1 MSRLTSAKLIVFA
14 LMAGSGSMAGAVDVN
29 ASYVSDVARRV
40 QQGLDPDSE
49 TAIAASEVVAL
60 AANPPPSVAVPI
72 PNYGH
77 LLLHDTRYVLTSPA
91 RWDRRDWRDAGLMGL
106 AVLGTA
112 ALVDRPIQNAM
123 QRSKNRTSDN
133 ITRFFEPFGA
143 QYSLV
148 VLGGFYFA
156 GSVNDDP
163 KAKAVAQDGLAA
175 SLIAAGVITPVLKLV
190 VGRSRP
196 NQDGGAHRFRP
207 FGSNASFPSGHT
219 TQAFAVASV
228 VASHY
233 ESPWV
238 KTAAYGVASLVGYAR
253 VYHNAH
259 FASDVL
265 AGAAIGSL
273 VGTSLVGV
281 NEKLRSSGM
290 SLVPVAVHKGAGFAL
305 TKEF

>member
-1 MSRLTSAKLIVFA
+1 MIRLTLARLMVFA
-14 LMAGSGSMAGAVDVN
+14 PLACGGSLACAADVDT
-29 ASYVSDVARRV
+29 SDVLQRELQA
-40 QQGLDPDSE
+40 LEPPSD
-49 TAIAASEVVAL
+49 TATSASQVAV
-60 AANPPPSVAVPI
+60 ADDPPPGATVSP
-72 PNYGH
+72 PNYGR
-77 LLLHDTRYVLTSPA
+77 LLLHDAGYVLTSPA
-91 RWDRRDWRDAGLMGL
+91 RWNQRDWRDAGLMGL
-106 AVLGTA
+106 AVVGTA
-112 ALVDRPIQNAM
+112 VLLDRPVQNAV

-133 ITRFFEPFGA
+133 IARFFEPFGA
-143 QYSLV
+143 EYSLA
-148 VLGGFYFA
+148 VLGGFYLA

-175 SLIAAGVITPVLKLV
+175 SLIAAGLITPVLKLA

-196 NQDGGAHRFRP
+196 AQDEGTHRFRP

-228 VASHY
+228 IASHY

-273 VGTSLVGV
+273 VGTALVGV
-281 NEKLRSSGM
+281 NEKLRNSGM